1 MIRQNKYP
9 ILLSIDELSVIE
21 AMFRKGT
28 HKARTIL
35 RGRILRAVHQGIPQQ
50 QICRQEK
57 VGRTTPYDI
66 CKRYHEGGLERAL
79 YDAPRPGQP
88 PRLDGKESAQVL
100 AIACS
105 EPPDGFERW
114 TLGMITVEAKRQ
126 TGKSPS
132 QSTINRLLLENDVK
146 PWLKK
151 NVVRSFSG

>member
-1 MIRQNKYP
+1 M
-9 ILLSIDELSVIE
+9 
-21 AMFRKGT
+21 
-28 HKARTIL
+28 
-35 RGRILRAVHQGIPQQ
+35 RGRILLAAHGGFSYQKIRT
-50 QICRQEK
+50 QER

-66 CKRYHEGGLERAL
+66 CRRYHEGGLERAL

-88 PRLDGKESAQVL
+88 PRLDASESAQVL

-151 NVVRSFSG
+151 NVVCSEA